1 MRVIP
6 LVLLGGVAALFLS
19 NANAASAASTPSG
32 GVAPLALL
40 ERLGK
45 ARYQIALN
53 ALPDARVAYAFDGL
67 PVGAAS
73 ALSWVQAEQIAGRVV
88 LCNKDA
94 LDELT
99 SGSTPLFSYTKE
111 RAQALLKE
119 ATLVEVPRV

>member
-19 NANAASAASTPSG
+19 SNAASASSVPAG

-40 ERLGK
+40 EGLGK
-45 ARYQIALN
+45 ARYQIALT

-67 PVGAAS
+67 PSGAAS
-73 ALSWVQAEQIAGRVV
+73 ALSWVQGEQAAGRVV
-88 LCNKDA
+88 LANKNA

-111 RAQALLKE
+111 RAKELLKE
-119 ATLVEVPRV
+119 ATLVEVPRA